1 MSLYIQK
8 HTLSRCFGTVQIV
21 FPQTPQINTTEV
33 SGAKS
38 DSRGGMYDTQPCKF
52 KQNDKH
58 TLGHA
63 TDLMYLSQFFRLKAL
78 SLKTAVLPLGCRCT
92 YSDNPQLIDLVGLTK
107 FDMC

>member
-1 MSLYIQK
+1 
-8 HTLSRCFGTVQIV
+8 
-21 FPQTPQINTTEV
+21 
-33 SGAKS
+33 
-38 DSRGGMYDTQPCKF
+38 MYDTQPCKF

-63 TDLMYLSQFFRLKAL
+63 TDLMYLFQFFRLQAL

-107 FDMC
+107 FDMCSLCKFEVYGEITYAHLQVARIRLPDSNTNQV